1 MYDTEVQEET
11 GDREESDDR
20 IEKASDTSVEK
31 YELLPKENTLGRTE
45 CGKDRYRLFL

>member
-11 GDREESDDR
+11 GDREESDGR

-31 YELLPKENTLGRTE
+31 YELLSKENTLGRTE
-45 CGKDRYRLFL
+45 CGKDRY